1 MASSSSNPPSTS
13 ASASDPLVSLHNLS
27 ALGQRMDS
35 LRRFLSDSL
44 EGRAAPIAANQLQ
57 IVSSEISS
65 TVQHVILNATAL
77 LASATSHSLFSHP
90 DPDPGA
96 PVQPS
101 NRKENPPP
109 FSMAD
114 QVAVDAVADDDD
126 DLDALTQENQFMTK
140 EENENLSDCEI
151 IEMEAEELL
160 TEHVHACEIC
170 GKSFK
175 RDANLRMHMRAHGN
189 QFKTLE
195 ALSRPGG
202 PTNTAGKKLRFSC
215 PYQGCNRNQA
225 HKRFRPLK
233 SAICLRNH
241 YKRSHCPKL
250 YTCQRCNKKSFSVLA
265 DLKSH
270 LRHCGDTPWRCSCG
284 TTFSRKD
291 KLFGHLALFEGHK
304 PDIGSNVEQKKGKDK
319 EIEMDQ
325 GMGEASQKAV
335 YDPAF
340 IDGFMDEFEAMEGI
354 NCWQDG
360 YPFGGRA

>member
-1 MASSSSNPPSTS
+1 
-13 ASASDPLVSLHNLS
+13 
-27 ALGQRMDS
+27 
-35 LRRFLSDSL
+35 
-44 EGRAAPIAANQLQ
+44 
-57 IVSSEISS
+57 
-65 TVQHVILNATAL
+65 
-77 LASATSHSLFSHP
+77 
-90 DPDPGA
+90 
-96 PVQPS
+96 
-101 NRKENPPP
+101 
-109 FSMAD
+109 
-114 QVAVDAVADDDD
+114 
-126 DLDALTQENQFMTK
+126 MTK

-151 IEMEAEELL
+151 VEMEAEELL
-160 TEHVHACEIC
+160 TEHVHSCEIC

-202 PTNTAGKKLRFSC
+202 PVENVGKKLRFSC

-265 DLKSH
+265 DLKGH
-270 LRHCGDTPWRCSCG
+270 LRHCGNTPWRCSCG

-304 PDIGSNVEQKKGKDK
+304 PDIGSSVEHKKGKEK
-319 EIEMDQ
+319 EIEMSH
-325 GMGEASQKAV
+325 MGEADEKAAA
-335 YDPAF
+335 YDPVF
-340 IDGFMDEFEAMEGI
+340 LDGFMDEIDVLGGM
-354 NCWQDG
+354 NWQDG
-360 YPFGGRA
+360 YQYAGRP

>member
-27 ALGQRMDS
+27 ALAQRMDS

-44 EGRAAPIAANQLQ
+44 EGRAAPVAADQLQ
-57 IVSSEISS
+57 VVSSEISS

-90 DPDPGA
+90 HPGA

-109 FSMAD
+109 SS
-114 QVAVDAVADDDD
+114 VALDAVADDDD
-126 DLDALTQENQFMTK
+126 GLDALTQENQFMTK

-215 PYQGCNRNQA
+215 PHQGCNRNQA

-233 SAICLRNH
+233 SAICVRNH

-304 PDIGSNVEQKKGKDK
+304 PDIGSNVEQKKGKEK

-325 GMGEASQKAV
+325 GMGEAGQKAV

-340 IDGFMDEFEAMEGI
+340 LDGLMDGFEVMEGI

>member
-1 MASSSSNPPSTS
+1 MASSSRHPANNPPSTS
-13 ASASDPLVSLHNLS
+13 AASDPLVSLHNLTV
-27 ALGQRMDS
+27 LGQRMES
-35 LRRFLSDSL
+35 LRRFLSESL
-44 EGRAAPIAANQLQ
+44 EGRAAPIAADQLQ

-65 TVQHVILNATAL
+65 TVQHVIFNATAL
-77 LASATSHSLFSHP
+77 LSSATSQSLFSNP
-90 DPDPGA
+90 DA
-96 PVQPS
+96 PAQPS
-101 NRKENPPP
+101 NIKENPPP
-109 FSMAD
+109 SMPD
-114 QVAVDAVADDDD
+114 QVVVDTVAEDDD
-126 DLDALTQENQFMTK
+126 DLDAFAQENQFMTK

-202 PTNTAGKKLRFSC
+202 PVETFGKKLRFSC

-270 LRHCGDTPWRCSCG
+270 MRHCGDTPWRCSCG

-304 PDIGSNVEQKKGKDK
+304 PDIGPGVEPKKGKEK
-319 EIEMDQ
+319 EIETGQDMSEAV
-325 GMGEASQKAV
+325 GEKAV
-335 YDPAF
+335 FDPVF
-340 IDGFMDEFEAMEGI
+340 LDGFMDEIEVAPV
-354 NCWQDG
+354 WW
-360 YPFGGRA
+360 